1 MSILF
6 VVLYSKGNMEN
17 DTKVNAPATLT
28 KSQKRRIQ
36 RKKAAAAK
44 KVEAIHHDV
53 DDVLD
58 VPKVHDIPVDPL
70 EEKRQRLRKW
80 LRYKQERR
88 SGKKEE
94 ILVPAPVPGEL
105 SAQELQQ
112 YQKRMQKVVQKKGRA
127 ALMDEIG
134 VKDKKTK
141 MEMARAMVEGNM
153 DAMTK
158 IMQAKHDPTKDEDLD
173 K

>member
-1 MSILF
+1 
-6 VVLYSKGNMEN
+6 MEN

-44 KVEAIHHDV
+44 KAEAIHHDV
-53 DDVLD
+53 DDV
-58 VPKVHDIPVDPL
+58 PTKVHDIHVDPL

-153 DAMTK
+153 DTMTK